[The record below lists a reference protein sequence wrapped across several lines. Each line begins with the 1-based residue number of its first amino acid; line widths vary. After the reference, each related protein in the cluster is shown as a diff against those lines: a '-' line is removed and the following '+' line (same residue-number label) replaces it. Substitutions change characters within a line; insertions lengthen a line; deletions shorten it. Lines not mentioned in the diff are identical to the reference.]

1 MYSMSILV
9 VLAMPSLIVNR
20 LASEVVI
27 RLAGILEDNICYLS
41 LQKYIAEIA
50 YMFLRVEKKEKVSRY
65 IQSRNSK

>member
-1 MYSMSILV
+1 MSILV
-9 VLAMPSLIVNR
+9 VLAMPSLIVNS

-50 YMFLRVEKKEKVSRY
+50 YMFLRV
-65 IQSRNSK
+65 